1 MKKTGYRDYIAA
13 MPGGKGRRANL
24 DMLIT
29 RAKAFEATSYKG
41 LYHFVRY
48 IDQLK
53 KYNVDFG
60 EAGLYDEQTD
70 AVRLMSIHKSKAI
83 GIPGC
88 DRDRNGKRGSTF
100 RIPRQAL

>member
-1 MKKTGYRDYIAA
+1 

-70 AVRLMSIHKSKAI
+70 AVRLMSIHKSK
-83 GIPGC
+83 G
-88 DRDRNGKRGSTF
+88 
-100 RIPRQAL
+100 

>member
-60 EAGLYDEQTD
+60 EPGFT
-70 AVRLMSIHKSKAI
+70 MS
-83 GIPGC
+83 
-88 DRDRNGKRGSTF
+88 RRMQF
-100 RIPRQAL
+100 V